1 MGKFLGITGSIL
13 ALLVGGILVFK
24 FVLPNF
30 HFGNGTGSGT
40 VPQNSI
46 SASEPSKSISSEENK
61 ISEIR
66 IEENDIYF
74 DNDLMENVDD
84 LKQKITDIGTN
95 HEYTFVY
102 DNAIKS
108 TYDEVNGV
116 LVELENALGITINR
130 KQKIYQF
137 ISRAEL

>member
-1 MGKFLGITGSIL
+1 MTIFL
-13 ALLVGGILVFK
+13 FD
-24 FVLPNF
+24 
-30 HFGNGTGSGT
+30 
-40 VPQNSI
+40 
-46 SASEPSKSISSEENK
+46 
-61 ISEIR
+61 R

-130 KQKIYQF
+130 K
-137 ISRAEL
+137 